1 MVGACHLAGR
11 RLFAVANPRPVYR
24 HVYFRPAAK
33 PRGPLQYHHGLRRLV
48 RHHHALQCLGTHLAE
63 PEKNLRDRA
72 GHRRRES
79 EGAQDCPVCLAHELP
94 ALHSHAHVHGRAV
107 ARTALLTPPVPVP
120 ADLPQQ
126 VARALAED
134 VGAGDLT
141 AALIPADRLGR
152 ASVITR
158 EPAIVCGI
166 PYVEASFAQ
175 VDERVRLKWQVAE
188 GDSAAAGRLLLGIE
202 GPARAL
208 LTGER
213 TALNFLQLLSGTA
226 TAAHSYAALLKGTH
240 CRLLDT
246 RKTIPGLRSAQKYAV
261 RVGGGHNHRMG
272 LFDGILIKENHIV
285 AAGSI
290 ARAVGAAKRGR
301 PQVPVEVEVEN
312 LSELRQAIDAGAD
325 IAMLDESSLGA
336 SREAV
341 AVTLG
346 SAKPLKLE
354 ASGGITTAT
363 IREIAETG
371 VDFISVGS
379 ITKHVHAVDLSMRF
393 EFQT

>member
-1 MVGACHLAGR
+1 L
-11 RLFAVANPRPVYR
+11 
-24 HVYFRPAAK
+24 
-33 PRGPLQYHHGLRRLV
+33 
-48 RHHHALQCLGTHLAE
+48 
-63 PEKNLRDRA
+63 
-72 GHRRRES
+72 
-79 EGAQDCPVCLAHELP
+79 
-94 ALHSHAHVHGRAV
+94 
-107 ARTALLTPPVPVP
+107 PVP

-134 VGAGDLT
+134 VGSGDLT
-141 AALIPADRLGR
+141 AALIPADRIGR
-152 ASVITR
+152 ATVITR
-158 EPAIVCGI
+158 ERAIVCGL
-166 PYVEASFAQ
+166 PYVEASFHG
-175 VDERVRLKWQVAE
+175 VDARVRLEWRVAE
-188 GDSAAAGRLLLGIE
+188 GDSVAANQPLVDLE

-226 TAAHSYAALLKGTH
+226 TAAHTYAALLEGTN

-272 LFDGILIKENHIV
+272 LFDGILIKENHIM

-290 ARAVGAAKRGR
+290 AAAVAAAKRGSA
-301 PQVPVEVEVEN
+301 QVPIEVEVEN
-312 LSELRQAIDAGAD
+312 LSELQQAIAAGAD
-325 IAMLDESSLGA
+325 IAMLDDFSLEA
-336 SREAV
+336 MREAV
-341 AVTLG
+341 ALNANA
-346 SAKPLKLE
+346 AKPLELE

-379 ITKHVHAVDLSMRF
+379 ITKHVQAVDLSMRF
-393 EFQT
+393 EWKT

>member
-1 MVGACHLAGR
+1 
-11 RLFAVANPRPVYR
+11 
-24 HVYFRPAAK
+24 
-33 PRGPLQYHHGLRRLV
+33 
-48 RHHHALQCLGTHLAE
+48 
-63 PEKNLRDRA
+63 
-72 GHRRRES
+72 
-79 EGAQDCPVCLAHELP
+79 
-94 ALHSHAHVHGRAV
+94 
-107 ARTALLTPPVPVP
+107 VP
-120 ADLPQQ
+120 AGLPQQ

-141 AALIPADRLGR
+141 AALITAERTGR

-158 EPAIVCGI
+158 EPAILCGI

-175 VDERVRLKWQVAE
+175 LDQRVRLEWQTGE
-188 GDSAAAGRLLLGIE
+188 GDSVAAGQLLLNVA

-226 TAAHSYAALLKGTH
+226 TAAHTYAVLLEGTS

-290 ARAVGAAKRGR
+290 AQAVNAARQG
-301 PQVPVEVEVEN
+301 PAQVPVEVEVEN

-325 IAMLDESSLGA
+325 IALLDEFALPVM
-336 SREAV
+336 REAV
-341 AVTLG
+341 ALNAAST
-346 SAKPLKLE
+346 KPLKLE

-379 ITKHVHAVDLSMRF
+379 ITKHVRAVDLSMRF
-393 EFQT
+393 EF